1 MLRRINNAIKEKL
14 IEKYKNIVFD
24 DDFQFV
30 SDISTECNNFANS
43 SNPNYIEFVSIYDED
58 VVGYLFARTDGNNPK
73 IAHISNCI
81 NFEKKQKNVFGSDLR
96 AFIRLLKKHG
106 IQKLEW
112 AVWEGNPAKQLYDK
126 ISNVRYVGYYSN
138 AVIHRGKEI
147 NIHLYE
153 LFLTQR
159 ATDGEH

>member
-1 MLRRINNAIKEKL
+1 MLSRINNVDKEKL

-43 SNPNYIEFVSIYDED
+43 SNPNYIEFVSKRGENI
-58 VVGYLFARTDGNNPK
+58 VGYLFARIREDNPK

-81 NFEKKQKNVFGSDLR
+81 NFEKKEKFVFGSDLR
-96 AFIRLLKKHG
+96 TFIKLLKKHG
-106 IQKLEW
+106 IKKLEW
-112 AVWEGNPAKQLYDK
+112 AVWEGNPAKKIYDK
-126 ISNVRYVGYYSN
+126 IKGVRYVGYYSN

-147 NIHLYE
+147 NLHLYE
-153 LFLTQR
+153 LFF
-159 ATDGEH
+159 